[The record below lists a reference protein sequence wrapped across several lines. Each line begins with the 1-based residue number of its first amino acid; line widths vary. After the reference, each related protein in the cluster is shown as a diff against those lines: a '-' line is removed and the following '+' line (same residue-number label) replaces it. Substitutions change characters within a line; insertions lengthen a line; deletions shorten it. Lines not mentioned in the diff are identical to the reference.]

1 MSLKFCN
8 HCGSKLEDSDID
20 FCSLCG
26 ADLRDRKKG
35 KSGAPPPKQE
45 ITAAVGEKKS
55 EITEQ
60 YADFLHRFYAL
71 GIDLLIFV
79 GIFFILLIIGLRDF
93 GLIFMFLLTVFL
105 YFWLIES
112 INKGQTIGKMII
124 HLRTVDKDTL
134 VSPSIVK
141 SLLNNI
147 LKWFPPF
154 FILDLIIGVI
164 VNIGDPQKR
173 LRIAQ
178 NLSNTVVIRDKK

>member
-8 HCGSKLEDSDID
+8 HCGSKLEDSDVD

-45 ITAAVGEKKS
+45 ITSAVAEKKS

-71 GIDLLIFV
+71 GIDLLIIV
-79 GIFFILLIIGLRDF
+79 GIFIILNIIQLSGGFLILVLLLI
-93 GLIFMFLLTVFL
+93 VFF
-105 YFWLIES
+105 YFWLLES
-112 INKGQTIGKMII
+112 LTKGQTIGKKII
-124 HLRTVDKDTL
+124 HLRTVDKETL
-134 VSPSIVK
+134 VSASTVK
-141 SLLNNI
+141 YLLNNI
-147 LKWFPPF
+147 LKWNPLF
-154 FILDLIIGVI
+154 FIFDLIIGII
-164 VNIGDPQKR
+164 VNKGDPQKR

-178 NLSNTVVIRDKK
+178 NISNTVVIRDK